1 MDPNIKVE
9 VLLGNQ
15 EEESLADQLAEVGQQ
30 GADIL
35 FVVDDGGKEL
45 IFSTDENNM
54 IVGEDGEEYL
64 VLTTGTC
71 CVCKKIPSCV
81 KVILK

>member
-15 EEESLADQLAEVGQQ
+15 EEDNLADQLHEVGQHN
-30 GADIL
+30 DIL
-35 FVVDDGGKEL
+35 FVVEDGGKEL

-64 VLTTGTC
+64 VLTTGNC
-71 CVCKKIPSCV
+71 Y
-81 KVILK
+81 